1 MRTSK
6 RLRNIWNHAVQM
18 AVVHILAYMLD
29 EPFLNI
35 LMVIPMLD
43 VLEEII
49 NIIKK
54 K

>member
-6 RLRNIWNHAVQM
+6 RLRLIWNNTVQM

-35 LMVIPMLD
+35 LMVIPLLD
-43 VLEEII
+43 AVEQII

>member
-6 RLRNIWNHAVQM
+6 RLRNIFDDTVQM

-43 VLEEII
+43 VVQEII